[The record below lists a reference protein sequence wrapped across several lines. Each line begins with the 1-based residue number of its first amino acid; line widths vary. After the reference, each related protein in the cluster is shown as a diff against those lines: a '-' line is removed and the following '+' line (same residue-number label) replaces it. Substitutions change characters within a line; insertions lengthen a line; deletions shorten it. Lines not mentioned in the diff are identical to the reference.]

1 MHIIQDILIVLL
13 AGYMTIDQN
22 GPVVMSWFSV
32 IVGTISGLIMGDLN
46 TGLMI
51 GGTFQLMSLGVA
63 ALGGASAPN
72 YGLATIIGTFIAVRT
87 GTGID
92 AAVGVGL
99 PVGLLAIQLEVVVRI
114 VNNFVAHKMQSDN
127 NEGKWKNM
135 NRIAWVGPLLCSLQT
150 IIPTVIVVCF
160 GANVVNFI
168 LDVIPQWVTDGLSIA
183 AGMLPVVGIG
193 MLMRYMPVK
202 KFLPFILIGFILSA
216 YLSMP
221 VLGIAIVGFAAAF
234 WYFTTE
240 MKKAA
245 EAEKAVAVT
254 TVDEMGDA
262 KTFHGYAPDLG
273 YAFLRDAI
281 VAHDYQARGCD
292 ISADEIFVS
301 DGAKSDSGNIQEIF
315 SVILFTRFML
325 ILTLWQEEQV
335 YTMQIHRCGAT

>member
-127 NEGKWKNM
+127 NEGKWKTMNM
-135 NRIAWVGPLLCSLQT
+135 EAWIGPILCSLQT

-160 GANVVNFI
+160 GANVVELI
-168 LDVIPQWVTDGLSIA
+168 LEVIPEWVTNGLSTA

-254 TVDEMGDA
+254 TVDEMGDD
-262 KTFHGYAPDLG
+262 F
-273 YAFLRDAI
+273 
-281 VAHDYQARGCD
+281 
-292 ISADEIFVS
+292 DE
-301 DGAKSDSGNIQEIF
+301 
-315 SVILFTRFML
+315 
-325 ILTLWQEEQV
+325 
-335 YTMQIHRCGAT
+335 

>member
-1 MHIIQDILIVLL
+1 MTIVQDILIVLL

-92 AAVGVGL
+92 AAIAVGL

-114 VNNFVAHKMQSDN
+114 ANNFVAHKMQDYN
-127 NEGKWKNM
+127 NEGKWDKM
-135 NRIAWVGPLLCSLQT
+135 NRIAWVGPFFCSLQT

-168 LDVIPQWVTDGLSIA
+168 LEIIPQWVTDGLSIA

-202 KFLPFILIGFILSA
+202 KFLPFILIGFVLSA

-240 MKKAA
+240 LRKAE
-245 EAEKAVAVT
+245 EAEKNVAVAT
-254 TVDEMGDA
+254 AADEMGDD
-262 KTFHGYAPDLG
+262 F
-273 YAFLRDAI
+273 
-281 VAHDYQARGCD
+281 
-292 ISADEIFVS
+292 DE
-301 DGAKSDSGNIQEIF
+301 
-315 SVILFTRFML
+315 
-325 ILTLWQEEQV
+325 
-335 YTMQIHRCGAT
+335 